1 MLKSQFLWCYWC
13 SVFQILSRFSI
24 QVFLNFSELLNFNV
38 PKRWFSK
45 SYFNYLREA
54 PNKAFKSDSQRLA
67 ISV

>member
-1 MLKSQFLWCYWC
+1 
-13 SVFQILSRFSI
+13 
-24 QVFLNFSELLNFNV
+24 ELLKFNV

-67 ISV
+67 FSVQGWVSCLRRNGLGLVVALLTP